1 MGRRMR
7 SPLSV
12 LAWAALPLVAIT
24 AATAALAAP
33 SRDGASAVGHASVQ
47 IVRPLTVQSIADLR
61 FGCLVASG
69 AGTVAVDAATGR
81 TVYAGGVRPVTGAA
95 CAGGSATFDVT
106 GEGGRAYGVAL
117 AREAVA
123 RRADAADGTLPVT
136 GLHMASANAPGGTE
150 SGRLDAQG
158 RDRLRVG
165 GTLQVPGD
173 APPGRYVAQ
182 IVVNLAYH

>member
-1 MGRRMR
+1 M
-7 SPLSV
+7 P
-12 LAWAALPLVAIT
+12 AWAALPVA
-24 AATAALAAP
+24 AVMVSSPVSAAP
-33 SRDGASAVGHASVQ
+33 SREGASAVGHASVQ
-47 IVRPLTVQSIADLR
+47 IVRPLTVQSVEDLR

-81 TVYAGGVRPVTGAA
+81 TIHAGGVRAVDGAA
-95 CAGGSATFDVT
+95 CAGGSATFDIS
-106 GEGGRAYGVAL
+106 GEGGRTYGVAL

-158 RDRLRVG
+158 HDRLRIG